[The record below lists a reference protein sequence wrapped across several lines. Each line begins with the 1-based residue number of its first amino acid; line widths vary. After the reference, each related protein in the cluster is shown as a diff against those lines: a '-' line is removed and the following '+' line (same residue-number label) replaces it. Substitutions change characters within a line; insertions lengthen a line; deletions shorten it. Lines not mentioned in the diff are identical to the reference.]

1 MFRNSIIFSIRFR
14 TVPFGLRS
22 DDPIVLHFISTGD
35 NLHCSPLD
43 RPYKG
48 KVLAHYPANVVTNPF
63 DEHSVCTV
71 RFLYFTFESIGHS
84 RRRLTC
90 KSYFQFCLPAGLL
103 FRTQKHALDPQFHPF
118 VITREDASRYYGF
131 SLVFFEEVRNRNIC
145 SAMHTLQVINY
156 LE

>member
-1 MFRNSIIFSIRFR
+1 MCFFF
-14 TVPFGLRS
+14 F
-22 DDPIVLHFISTGD
+22 TGD

-48 KVLAHYPANVVTNPF
+48 KVLAHYPVNVKTNPF

-71 RFLYFTFESIGHS
+71 RRHLFKIRSDRVWITQSNVLLMCCLFL
-84 RRRLTC
+84 
-90 KSYFQFCLPAGLL
+90 QFCLPAGLL
-103 FRTQKHALDPQFHPF
+103 FRTQKHALDPQFHSF

-145 SAMHTLQVINY
+145 SAMHTLQVIIT
-156 LE
+156 LIFIFIV